1 MRATEFI
8 QEDLTR
14 RGFLG
19 AMGAGAA
26 AAALPNTAAAK
37 VAPPIETIGL
47 SMNIQIEHLLARIA
61 MTAGIRGAEL
71 AQFMAQTRHES
82 ADFSRMREIGDARY
96 FAKRYDPKYA
106 PDKARILGNTHAG
119 DGIRYHGR
127 GFIQITGR
135 ENYRR
140 AGEALGIP
148 LEQNPD
154 LAADPKTAARIAV
167 WYWKTR
173 VQPKVQN
180 FNDTAAVTKTI
191 NPALR
196 GLQDRSQHFKDYKM
210 AMNIR

>member
-1 MRATEFI
+1 
-8 QEDLTR
+8 
-14 RGFLG
+14 
-19 AMGAGAA
+19 
-26 AAALPNTAAAK
+26 
-37 VAPPIETIGL
+37 
-47 SMNIQIEHLLARIA
+47 MNSGIEHLLVRVA
-61 MTAGIRGAEL
+61 MAAGIRGNEL

-82 ADFSRMREIGDARY
+82 ADFSRMREIGNANY

-106 PDKARILGNTHAG
+106 PGKARILGNTQAG

-140 AGEALGIP
+140 AGAALGIP

-154 LAADPKTAARIAV
+154 LAADPKIAARIAV

-173 VQPKVQN
+173 VQPKIQN
-180 FNDTAAVTKTI
+180 FNDTTAVTKAI

-196 GLQDRSQHFKDYKM
+196 GLQDRLQHFKDYKLV
-210 AMNIR
+210 MNVR

>member
-14 RGFLG
+14 RNFLG
-19 AMGAGAA
+19 AVGATALSGAV
-26 AAALPNTAAAK
+26 AAK
-37 VAPPIETIGL
+37 SAPPEETTGI
-47 SMNIQIEHLLARIA
+47 SMNSGIEHLLVRVA
-61 MTAGIRGAEL
+61 MAAGIRGNEL

-82 ADFSRMREIGDARY
+82 ADFSRMREMGNANY

-106 PDKARILGNTHAG
+106 PEKAKILGNTHAG

-135 ENYRR
+135 DNYRR

-154 LAADPKTAARIAV
+154 LAADPKIAARIAV

-173 VQPKVQN
+173 VQPKIQN
-180 FNDTAAVTKTI
+180 FNDTTAVTKAI

-196 GLQDRSQHFKDYKM
+196 GLQDRLQHFKDYKLV
-210 AMNIR
+210 MNVR